1 MPVRRQ
7 QIESVLKR
15 TIGGVLQHKLADPRV
30 RGMVSV
36 TRVEVGD
43 DLRQAV
49 VYVSV
54 LPANYESRTLQGL
67 RSAAGRIRKLVANAM
82 TIRTVPHLDFR
93 LDGSLKKQ
101 AAVFDAIAE
110 GMAREEQEQ

>member
-1 MPVRRQ
+1 MSVRSQ
-7 QIESVLKR
+7 QVESVLRR
-15 TIGGVLQHKLADPRV
+15 TIGCVLQHQLADPRV

-36 TRVEVGD
+36 TRVDVGEN
-43 DLRQAV
+43 LRQAV
-49 VYVSV
+49 VFVSV

-67 RSAAGRIRKLVANAM
+67 RSAAGRIRKLAAGAI
-82 TIRTVPHLDFR
+82 TIRAMPHLDFR